1 MSARGILVIHIHNPC
16 LAITHRVLYHTAYR
30 KQQSRHCGSLE
41 QRHNSRMQ
49 GYMSCFYYRMFNLC
63 QYPLVKIFV
72 QADVPGN
79 FQIGEQRL
87 IAKQMCRNFFLTEE
101 SPKNLLFLY
110 RGFTIP
116 VTLQQLFNVL
126 IIHKCLFHH
135 ILTGSAFGP
144 GRGLLLPVP
153 QSDA

>member
-1 MSARGILVIHIHNPC
+1 MSKGIVKKVAGPLVIAENMRD
-16 LAITHRVLYHTAYR
+16 ANMFDVVRV
-30 KQQSRHCGSLE
+30 
-41 QRHNSRMQ
+41 
-49 GYMSCFYYRMFNLC
+49 
-63 QYPLVKIFV
+63 
-72 QADVPGN
+72 
-79 FQIGEQRL
+79 GEQRL

-153 QSDA
+153 RSDA